1 MQDFTKKIAEWIL
14 DKDESM
20 VVFNAIETRL
30 EKIKN
35 IETLRCQHKG
45 V

>member
-1 MQDFTKKIAEWIL
+1 MDVK
-14 DKDESM
+14 DYDESM
-20 VVFNAIETRL
+20 VVFNEIETRL